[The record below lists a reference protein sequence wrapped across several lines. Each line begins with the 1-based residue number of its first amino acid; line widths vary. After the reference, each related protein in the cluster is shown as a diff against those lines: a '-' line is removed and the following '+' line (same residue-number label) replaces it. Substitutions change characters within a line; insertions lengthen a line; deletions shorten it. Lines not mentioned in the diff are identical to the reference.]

1 MNYLKLLAFYLVLVF
16 ILHVIPTGPSE
27 GGGLALSSRVV
38 LFIRADYL
46 LHLLIFVPLMVL
58 VWLHLNKENITGRTR
73 FNHTLYWLA
82 AGVLFAAFVEGVQC
96 LLAHR
101 AYNPVDLILNVS
113 GVLLGAVI
121 MLWKPKR
128 YAKIK

>member
-1 MNYLKLLAFYLVLVF
+1 MNYLKLLALYLLVVLV
-16 ILHVIPTGPSE
+16 LHVIPTGTSE
-27 GGGLALSSRVV
+27 GGGLALSSRVIFFV
-38 LFIRADYL
+38 RADYL
-46 LHLLIFVPLMVL
+46 LHLLVFMPLMVL
-58 VWLHLNKENITGRTR
+58 VWLHLNKENITGVTR
-73 FNHTLYWLA
+73 FNHTLFWLA
-82 AGVLFAAFVEGVQC
+82 AGVLFAAFVEGIQC

-128 YAKIK
+128 YAKVK